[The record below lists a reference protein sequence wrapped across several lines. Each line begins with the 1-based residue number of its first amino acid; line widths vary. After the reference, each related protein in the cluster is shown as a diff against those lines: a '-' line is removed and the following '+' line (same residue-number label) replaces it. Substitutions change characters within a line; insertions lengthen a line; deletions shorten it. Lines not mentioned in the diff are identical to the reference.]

1 MNEDTVAAA
10 EATKDWWVY
19 QGAGAAADKQARL
32 AEHRPPWRS
41 FKGEPD
47 PGYTPPGT
55 SGAAWDETHRRGAG
69 YVPDEAEKDAVNT
82 ALYLRRPLL
91 VTGKPGVG
99 KSTLAHSIAA
109 DLELGPVLHW
119 PITSRSSL
127 RDGLYQYDA
136 IGRLHDAN
144 LRHLE
149 AASAAQH
156 ALSKEQHSSNEAA
169 PRQPTSFPPPPSAP
183 RTPGGPIAPYLR
195 LGPLGTAL
203 VAQERPRVLLIDEI
217 DKSDIDLPG
226 DLLTVFEEGAFEI
239 PELARIAARQP
250 KVTIGTQD
258 DAEPQ
263 VQIERGRI
271 QCLAFPIVILT
282 SNGERDF
289 PPPFLRR
296 CIRLNVEPP
305 SREKLTQI
313 VRQRL
318 ALDEGTDDA
327 SYRDLI
333 EAFLDRRVEGDLATD
348 QLLNAVQL
356 RLSGAWSDG
365 VDLTKFL
372 DTVLQRLTG
381 PLA

>member
-1 MNEDTVAAA
+1 MNEDTVVTA
-10 EATKDWWVY
+10 EVVKDWWIY
-19 QGAGAAADKQARL
+19 RGAGTAAEKQALL

-47 PGYTPPGT
+47 PGYAPPGT
-55 SGAAWDETHRRGAG
+55 SGASWDETHRRGAG
-69 YVPDEAEKDAVNT
+69 YVPDEDEKDSVNT

-99 KSTLAHSIAA
+99 KSTLAHSIAT

-144 LRHLE
+144 LRHLD
-149 AASAAQH
+149 AAAKRTTGQPALRHRRGTPAGRVLRPTAPASAD
-156 ALSKEQHSSNEAA
+156 
-169 PRQPTSFPPPPSAP
+169 QP
-183 RTPGGPIAPYLR
+183 PGGPIAPYLR

-203 VAQERPRVLLIDEI
+203 VAQERPRVLLVDEI

-239 PELARIAARQP
+239 PELARIAAHHP
-250 KVTIGTQD
+250 TVKIGTQD
-258 DAEPQ
+258 DPEPQ
-263 VQIERGRI
+263 VKIERGLI
-271 QCLAFPIVILT
+271 QCLAFPIVVLT

-296 CIRLNVEPP
+296 CIRLDLKPP
-305 SREKLTQI
+305 SEPKLTQI

-327 SYRDLI
+327 PYRDLI
-333 EAFLDRRVEGDLATD
+333 EAYLERRVEGDLATD

-356 RLSGAWSDG
+356 RLSGAWSD
-365 VDLTKFL
+365 DSDRTKFL
-372 DTVLQRLTG
+372 NTVLQRLTG
-381 PLA
+381 PPA

>member
-1 MNEDTVAAA
+1 MNEDPVVASDVV
-10 EATKDWWVY
+10 KDWWIY
-19 QGAGAAADKQARL
+19 RGAGSAAEKQARL
-32 AEHRPPWRS
+32 AEHLPPWRS
-41 FKGEPD
+41 FKGKPD
-47 PGYTPPGT
+47 LKYTPPGT
-55 SGAAWDETHRRGAG
+55 SGDAWEETHRRGAG
-69 YVPDEAEKDAVNT
+69 YVPDEEERDAVNT

-99 KSTLAHSIAA
+99 KSTLAHSIAT
-109 DLELGPVLHW
+109 DLELGSVLHW

-144 LRHLE
+144 LRHLD
-149 AASAAQH
+149 AAAAHTEDRPSAAD
-156 ALSKEQHSSNEAA
+156 AA
-169 PRQPTSFPPPPSAP
+169 PRPDASGLPAVPASADRP
-183 RTPGGPIAPYLR
+183 ADGTIAPYLR

-203 VAQERPRVLLIDEI
+203 VAQERPRVLLVDEI

-239 PELARIAARQP
+239 PELSRIAARHP
-250 KVTIGTQD
+250 KVKIGTQD
-258 DAEPQ
+258 APEPQ
-263 VQIERGRI
+263 VEIERGRV
-271 QCLAFPIVILT
+271 QCLAFPVVVLT

-296 CIRLNVEPP
+296 CIQLNLKPP
-305 SREKLTQI
+305 GQEKLNQI

-318 ALDEGTDDA
+318 ALEEGADDA
-327 SYRDLI
+327 PYRDLV
-333 EAFLDRRVEGDLATD
+333 EAFLERRVEGDLATD

-356 RLSGAWSDG
+356 RLSGAWTDDG
-365 VDLTKFL
+365 DRTKFL
-372 DTVLQRLTG
+372 NTVLQRLTG

>member
-1 MNEDTVAAA
+1 MNRDDTAA
-10 EATKDWWVY
+10 TDQIPKDWWIY
-19 QGAGAAADKQARL
+19 KGAGTVAERQARL
-32 AEHRPPWRS
+32 AENRPPWRS
-41 FKGEPD
+41 FKGKPD
-47 PGYTPPGT
+47 IDYTPPST
-55 SGAAWDETHRRGAG
+55 SGAAWDETHHRGAG
-69 YVPDEAEKDAVNT
+69 YVPEGEEKDAVNT

-91 VTGKPGVG
+91 ITGKPGVG

-144 LRHLE
+144 LRHFD
-149 AASAAQH
+149 AAATRTNKRPPAARRRSASAAVPMP
-156 ALSKEQHSSNEAA
+156 AIGA
-169 PRQPTSFPPPPSAP
+169 
-183 RTPGGPIAPYLR
+183 PGGPIAPYLR

-203 VAQERPRVLLIDEI
+203 VAQERPRVLLVDEI

-226 DLLTVFEEGAFEI
+226 DLLTVFEEGSFEI
-239 PELARIAARQP
+239 PELARIAARQRRV
-250 KVTIGTQD
+250 KIGTQD
-258 DAEPQ
+258 DPEPQ
-263 VQIERGRI
+263 VEIERGRV
-271 QCLAFPIVILT
+271 QCLAFPIVVLT

-296 CIRLNVEPP
+296 CIRLNLQPP
-305 SREKLTQI
+305 SRGKLNQI

-318 ALDEGTDDA
+318 ALDKEADDGP
-327 SYRDLI
+327 YRDLI
-333 EAFLDRRVEGDLATD
+333 EAFIERRAEGDLATD

-356 RLSGAWSDG
+356 RLSGAWTDDG
-365 VDLTKFL
+365 DRDEFL

>member
-1 MNEDTVAAA
+1 MAATA
-10 EATKDWWVY
+10 QMPKDWWIY
-19 QGAGAAADKQARL
+19 KGAGSIADRQARL

-41 FKGEPD
+41 FRGESD
-47 PGYTPPGT
+47 PGYAPPST

-69 YVPDEAEKDAVNT
+69 YVPEGEEKDAVNT

-91 VTGKPGVG
+91 ITGKPGVG
-99 KSTLAHSIAA
+99 KSTLAHSIAV

-149 AASAAQH
+149 AAAARATMQPPAAADWRQSTSA
-156 ALSKEQHSSNEAA
+156 
-169 PRQPTSFPPPPSAP
+169 TPPMPAVGP
-183 RTPGGPIAPYLR
+183 PGGPLAPYLR

-203 VAQERPRVLLIDEI
+203 VAQERPRVLLVDEI

-226 DLLTVFEEGAFEI
+226 DLLTVFEEGCFEI
-239 PELARIAARQP
+239 PELARLAARHP
-250 KVTIGTQD
+250 RVKIGTQD
-258 DAEPQ
+258 DPEPQ
-263 VQIERGRI
+263 VEIERGRV

-296 CIRLNVEPP
+296 CIRLNLQPP
-305 SREKLTQI
+305 SRTKLTQI

-318 ALDEGTDDA
+318 ALNEGTDDA
-327 SYRDLI
+327 PYRDLI
-333 EAFLDRRVEGDLATD
+333 EAFLERRAEGDLATD

-356 RLSGAWSDG
+356 RLSGAWSGDG
-365 VDLTKFL
+365 ERNEFL
-372 DTVLQRLTG
+372 NTVLQRLTG
-381 PLA
+381 PFA

>member
-1 MNEDTVAAA
+1 MNADMVATEGPKVWWIYRSAGTAA
-10 EATKDWWVY
+10 E
-19 QGAGAAADKQARL
+19 KQTRL
-32 AEHRPPWRS
+32 AEHCPPWRS
-41 FKGEPD
+41 FEGEPD
-47 PGYTPPGT
+47 PDYIPPGT
-55 SGAAWDETHRRGAG
+55 SGGAWEETHRRGAG

-144 LRHLE
+144 LRHLD
-149 AASAAQH
+149 AAAAALAAQ
-156 ALSKEQHSSNEAA
+156 QHPPDGA
-169 PRQPTSFPPPPSAP
+169 PQQPTSFTPSSSAP
-183 RTPGGPIAPYLR
+183 RVPGGPIAPYLR

-203 VAQERPRVLLIDEI
+203 VAQERPRVLLVDEI

-226 DLLTVFEEGAFEI
+226 DLLTVFEEGTFEI

-250 KVTIGTQD
+250 KVKIGTQD
-258 DAEPQ
+258 APELQ
-263 VQIERGRI
+263 VEIERGRV
-271 QCLAFPIVILT
+271 QCLAFPIVVLT

-296 CIRLNVEPP
+296 CIRLNLEPP

-313 VRQRL
+313 VRRRL
-318 ALDEGTDDA
+318 ALDEGSDDTRY
-327 SYRDLI
+327 SDLI
-333 EAFLDRRVEGDLATD
+333 KAFLERRVEGDLATD

-356 RLSGAWSDG
+356 RLSGAWTDDSDR
-365 VDLTKFL
+365 TKFL
-372 DTVLQRLTG
+372 ETVLQRLTG

>member
-1 MNEDTVAAA
+1 MNEDPVVASDVV
-10 EATKDWWVY
+10 KDWWIY
-19 QGAGAAADKQARL
+19 RGAGSAAEKQARL

-41 FKGEPD
+41 FRGKPD
-47 PGYTPPGT
+47 PKYMPPGT
-55 SGAAWDETHRRGAG
+55 SSDAWEETHRRGAG
-69 YVPDEAEKDAVNT
+69 YVPDDEERDTVNT

-99 KSTLAHSIAA
+99 KSTLAYSIAT

-144 LRHLE
+144 LRHLD
-149 AASAAQH
+149 AATDDRPSTAADSRPDASGLSAVP
-156 ALSKEQHSSNEAA
+156 SSAD
-169 PRQPTSFPPPPSAP
+169 QSASS
-183 RTPGGPIAPYLR
+183 IAPYLR

-203 VAQERPRVLLIDEI
+203 VAQERPRVLLVDEI

-239 PELARIAARQP
+239 PELSRIAARHP
-250 KVTIGTQD
+250 KVKIGTQD
-258 DAEPQ
+258 APEPQ
-263 VQIERGRI
+263 VEIDRGHI
-271 QCLAFPIVILT
+271 QCLTFPIVVLT

-296 CIRLNVEPP
+296 CIQLNLKPP
-305 SREKLTQI
+305 GKEKLNQI

-318 ALDEGTDDA
+318 ALGEGADDA
-327 SYRDLI
+327 PYQDLV
-333 EAFLDRRVEGDLATD
+333 EAFLERRVEGDLATD

-356 RLSGAWSDG
+356 RLSGAWTDDSDR
-365 VDLTKFL
+365 TKFL
-372 DTVLQRLTG
+372 NTVLQRLTG

>member
-1 MNEDTVAAA
+1 MNEDTVAA
-10 EATKDWWVY
+10 EVPKDWWIY
-19 QGAGAAADKQARL
+19 QGTGTAAAKQARL
-32 AEHRPPWRS
+32 AEHPPPWRT
-41 FKGEPD
+41 FKGKPD
-47 PGYTPPGT
+47 PGYNPPGT

-69 YVPDEAEKDAVNT
+69 YVPDEIEKDAVNT

-109 DLELGPVLHW
+109 ELELGPVLHW

-127 RDGLYQYDA
+127 RDGLYSYDA

-144 LRHLE
+144 LRHLD
-149 AASAAQH
+149 ATATALAKDRPSAGDV
-156 ALSKEQHSSNEAA
+156 
-169 PRQPTSFPPPPSAP
+169 TPPPPASASRP
-183 RTPGGPIAPYLR
+183 PGGPIAPYLR

-203 VAQERPRVLLIDEI
+203 VAQKRPRVLLVDEI

-239 PELARIAARQP
+239 PELARIAAHHP
-250 KVTIGTQD
+250 EVKIGTQD
-258 DAEPQ
+258 DPEPQ
-263 VQIERGRI
+263 VEIERGHV

-296 CIRLNVEPP
+296 CIRLNMEPP
-305 SREKLTQI
+305 SQAKLTQI

-318 ALDEGTDDA
+318 ALDEENDDA
-327 SYRDLI
+327 PYRDLI
-333 EAFLDRRVEGDLATD
+333 EAFLARRVEGDLATD

-356 RLSGAWSDG
+356 RLSGAWSD
-365 VDLTKFL
+365 DEERTRFL
-372 DTVLQRLTG
+372 NTVLQRLTG

>member
-1 MNEDTVAAA
+1 MAAA
-10 EATKDWWVY
+10 DLAKDWWIY
-19 QGAGAAADKQARL
+19 RGAGTAAEKQARL
-32 AEHRPPWRS
+32 GENRPPWRS

-47 PGYTPPGT
+47 PRYTPPGT
-55 SGAAWDETHRRGAG
+55 SGDAWEETHRRGAG
-69 YVPDEAEKDAVNT
+69 YVPDEEERDAVNT

-99 KSTLAHSIAA
+99 KSTLAHSIAT
-109 DLELGPVLHW
+109 DLALGPVLHW

-144 LRHLE
+144 LRHLDASAALTKGE
-149 AASAAQH
+149 PSAASAGSRPDASGLP
-156 ALSKEQHSSNEAA
+156 AVPA
-169 PRQPTSFPPPPSAP
+169 SAGQL
-183 RTPGGPIAPYLR
+183 TGGAIAPYLR

-203 VAQERPRVLLIDEI
+203 VAQDRPRVLLVDEI

-239 PELARIAARQP
+239 PELSRTAARHP
-250 KVTIGTQD
+250 TVKIGTQD
-258 DAEPQ
+258 DPEPQ
-263 VQIERGRI
+263 VEIERGRV
-271 QCLAFPIVILT
+271 QCLAFPIVVLT

-296 CIRLNVEPP
+296 CIQLNLKPP
-305 SREKLTQI
+305 GQNKLTQI

-318 ALDEGTDDA
+318 ALDEGEDDA
-327 SYRDLI
+327 PYRDLI
-333 EAFLDRRVEGDLATD
+333 EAFLERRADGNLATD

-356 RLSGAWSDG
+356 RLSGAWSDAG
-365 VDLTKFL
+365 DRTKFL
-372 DTVLQRLTG
+372 NTVLQRLTG

>member
-1 MNEDTVAAA
+1 MNEDTVVAA
-10 EATKDWWVY
+10 EVVKDWWIY
-19 QGAGAAADKQARL
+19 RGAGTAAEKQAL
-32 AEHRPPWRS
+32 LGEHRPPWRS

-47 PGYTPPGT
+47 PGYAPPGT
-55 SGAAWDETHRRGAG
+55 SGASWEETHRRGGG
-69 YVPDEAEKDAVNT
+69 YVPDEEEKDAVNT

-99 KSTLAHSIAA
+99 KSTLAHSIATE
-109 DLELGPVLHW
+109 LELGPVLHW

-127 RDGLYQYDA
+127 RDGLYEYDA

-144 LRHLE
+144 LRHLD
-149 AASAAQH
+149 AAAAFAKGQPSAID
-156 ALSKEQHSSNEAA
+156 AA
-169 PRQPTSFPPPPSAP
+169 PRSDAGAPPLPASVGRP
-183 RTPGGPIAPYLR
+183 PGGPIAPYLR

-203 VAQERPRVLLIDEI
+203 VAQERPRVLLVDEI

-239 PELARIAARQP
+239 PELARIAAHHP
-250 KVTIGTQD
+250 TVKIGTQD
-258 DAEPQ
+258 DPEPQ
-263 VQIERGRI
+263 VAIERGRI
-271 QCLAFPIVILT
+271 QCLAFPIVVLT

-296 CIRLNVEPP
+296 CIRLNLKPP
-305 SREKLTQI
+305 SEEKLTQI

-327 SYRDLI
+327 PYRDLI
-333 EAFLDRRVEGDLATD
+333 EAYLERRVEGDLATD

-365 VDLTKFL
+365 NDREQFL

-381 PLA
+381 PWA

>member
-10 EATKDWWVY
+10 EVVKDWWIY
-19 QGAGAAADKQARL
+19 QGAGTAAEKQARL

-41 FKGEPD
+41 FNGVPD
-47 PGYTPPGT
+47 DGYASPGS
-55 SGAAWDETHRRGAG
+55 SGAAWIETHRRGAG
-69 YVPDEAEKDAVNT
+69 YVPDEEEKDAVNT

-144 LRHLE
+144 LRHLD
-149 AASAAQH
+149 AATKEQTSAAH
-156 ALSKEQHSSNEAA
+156 VA
-169 PRQPTSFPPPPSAP
+169 PRQPGSPVTPPLSASGAVPS
-183 RTPGGPIAPYLR
+183 GGPIAPYLR

-203 VAQERPRVLLIDEI
+203 VAQERPRVLLVDEI

-239 PELARIAARQP
+239 PELARIAAQHP
-250 KVTIGTQD
+250 KVKIGTQD
-258 DAEPQ
+258 EPEPQ
-263 VQIERGRI
+263 VAIERGRV
-271 QCLAFPIVILT
+271 QCLAFPIVVLT

-296 CIRLNVEPP
+296 CIRLNLKPP
-305 SREKLTQI
+305 GHTKLTQI

-318 ALDEGTDDA
+318 ALDEGAGDA
-327 SYRDLI
+327 PYRDLI
-333 EAFLDRRVEGDLATD
+333 EAFLERRVEGDLATD

-356 RLSGAWSDG
+356 RLSGAWSD
-365 VDLTKFL
+365 DSDRTNFL

-381 PLA
+381 PSA

>member
-1 MNEDTVAAA
+1 MAAA
-10 EATKDWWVY
+10 EATKDWWIY
-19 QGAGAAADKQARL
+19 QGAGTPADRQARL
-32 AEHRPPWRS
+32 TEHRPPWRA

-55 SGAAWDETHRRGAG
+55 FGAAWDETLSRGAG
-69 YVPDEAEKDAVNT
+69 YVPDEAEIDAVNT

-144 LRHLE
+144 LRHLD
-149 AASAAQH
+149 AAAA
-156 ALSKEQHSSNEAA
+156 ALVKGQHSADKLT
-169 PRQPTSFPPPPSAP
+169 PRQPTSITSPPPAAGP

-203 VAQERPRVLLIDEI
+203 VAQERPRVLLVDEI

-226 DLLTVFEEGAFEI
+226 DLLTVFEEGSFEI
-239 PELARIAARQP
+239 PELARIAAHQS
-250 KVTIGTQD
+250 KVKIGTQD
-258 DAEPQ
+258 DPEPH
-263 VQIERGRI
+263 VEIERGRV
-271 QCLAFPIVILT
+271 QCLSFPIIVLT

-296 CIRLNVEPP
+296 CIRLNVEAP

-318 ALDEGTDDA
+318 DLQAGADEP
-327 SYRDLI
+327 YHDLI
-333 EAFLDRRVEGDLATD
+333 EAFLTRRVEGDLATD

-356 RLSGAWSDG
+356 RLSGAWSDDG
-365 VDLTKFL
+365 DRTTFL

-381 PLA
+381 PLT